1 MKKPS
6 LLVALL
12 LITCVAA
19 APIPYIQEIQA
30 GSWTG
35 TATPPDGQI
44 IDVVYEVKT
53 EEGLAITLRIS
64 EAQMV
69 LPASE
74 PKLEGS
80 ILTFGLSVEQDE
92 LTCTLERQNDGSF
105 QGECIDLDGGAGY
118 LVMNPPQTR

>member
-19 APIPYIQEIQA
+19 APIPHIQEIQA

-35 TATPPDGQI
+35 TATPPEGQVF
-44 IDVVYEVKT
+44 DVVFEVKT
-53 EEGLAITLRIS
+53 EEGLAITLRIA
-64 EAQMV
+64 EPQMV
-69 LPASE
+69 LTASE
-74 PKLEGS
+74 PKLEGR
-80 ILTFGLSVEQDE
+80 ILSFSLSVEQNE
-92 LTCTLERQNDGSF
+92 LTCALERQDDGSF